1 MHHDENHSRVRRRA
15 AMLAV
20 TAGIAL
26 LTAACG
32 GSPSST
38 SSGGSPNAEGS
49 AQSQQLA
56 FARCMRAHGV
66 TDYPDSGAPIQASPG
81 SDLDLSNPTYRAAR
95 QACRSLLPTVN
106 LNPAQQAQANADA
119 LKFSACMR
127 NHGITKFP
135 DPQSGVG
142 GGNSTVDLRGLGID
156 FNSPQFQAA
165 QQACQHYLGPN
176 GKG

>member
-1 MHHDENHSRVRRRA
+1 MHHDENHFRARRRGA
-15 AMLAV
+15 TLAV

-32 GSPSST
+32 GSLSST
-38 SSGGSPNAEGS
+38 GHGGSPNAEGS

-66 TDYPDSGAPIQASPG
+66 TDYPDSGGPIQASPG
-81 SDLDLSNPTYRAAR
+81 SDLDPSNPTYRAAR
-95 QACRSLLPTVN
+95 QACQSLLPTVN

-119 LKFSACMR
+119 LKFSECMR

-135 DPQSGVG
+135 DPHGG
-142 GGNSTVDLRGLGID
+142 TGGNSTVDLRGLGID
-156 FNSPQFQAA
+156 LNSSQFQAA
-165 QQACQHYLGPN
+165 QQACHHYLGPN